1 MEWEDFRYVFG
12 NLDVWDMFLIMH
24 SYQDGGLLRNQEPP
38 QHGQLGNV
46 EVTKKAM
53 PTKRAD
59 FPA

>member
-1 MEWEDFRYVFG
+1 MVVY
-12 NLDVWDMFLIMH
+12 
-24 SYQDGGLLRNQEPP
+24 YQIKNPP